1 MGGRGHE
8 WLDLDPM
15 YQALGGDEATRRG
28 RYQKFLEE
36 AIPSG
41 EWELIRESVK
51 RGQLTGNTRF
61 SEAVEQ
67 IIGRRIERRGP
78 GRPLKSEPEVG

>member
-1 MGGRGHE
+1 MGGPGSE

-15 YQALGGDEATRRG
+15 YQALGDEEAIQRR
-28 RYQKFLEE
+28 RYQELLEE
-36 AIPSG
+36 AIPPG
-41 EWELIRESVK
+41 EWELIREAVK
-51 RGQLTGNTRF
+51 RGQLTGNTQF

-78 GRPLKSEPEVG
+78 GRPLKNEPEG